1 MNPSAPKKYDDWDNG
16 WQSGFTLLEVMVA
29 ITIFTMVL
37 VAIYASWSAILR
49 GSRAGLKAAAE
60 AQRTRVALR
69 AFEESLGATELFL
82 ENIRYYSFMADTS
95 GDFAA
100 ISFVSHL
107 PPSFP
112 GSGLFGEQAVR
123 RVTFNVEPG
132 KNGQNQLMLRQ
143 TPLLE
148 PPETAA
154 DPYDIVLAPNVREF
168 KMFFWDTNLT
178 DWVEEW
184 LWTNRLPR
192 LVRVQMAFGE
202 TTRPLQPDDVAVKT
216 VYLSS
221 AAIPR
226 DAQIPLN
233 RGVRP
238 GQGIPGRGTNINVP
252 PTTGSRL
259 QGQPGQTGRST
270 APDRRNRRP

>member
-1 MNPSAPKKYDDWDNG
+1 MKGAELSKG
-16 WQSGFTLLEVMVA
+16 SGHRGRGVRGGFTLLEVMIA
-29 ITIFTMVL
+29 ITIFAMVL
-37 VAIYASWSAILR
+37 AAIYSSWSAILR

-69 AFEESLGATELFL
+69 AVEESLGATELFL
-82 ENIRYYSFMADTS
+82 ENIRYYWFMADTS

-123 RVTFNVEPG
+123 RVTFSVEPG
-132 KNGQNQLMLRQ
+132 KNGENLLMLRQ

-148 PPETAA
+148 PPETAS

-168 KMFFWDTNLT
+168 KMFFWDTNAME
-178 DWVEEW
+178 WMEEW
-184 LWTNRLPR
+184 LWTNRLPK
-192 LVRVQMAFGE
+192 LVRVRMAFGDSN
-202 TTRPLQPDDVAVKT
+202 RPLQPDEVAVKT

-226 DAQIPLN
+226 DAQMPVN
-233 RGVRP
+233 RRLRP
-238 GQGIPGRGTNINVP
+238 
-252 PTTGSRL
+252 
-259 QGQPGQTGRST
+259 GQPGQPPNVNPPGSGTDGPRPPNQPRNT
-270 APDRRNRRP
+270 DRRSRR

>member
-1 MNPSAPKKYDDWDNG
+1 MNTGLVRENPRDDARWIA
-16 WQSGFTLLEVMVA
+16 FTLLEVMVA

-37 VAIYASWSAILR
+37 IAIYSSWSAILR

-69 AFEESLGATELFL
+69 AFEESLGATEMFL
-82 ENIRYYSFMADTS
+82 ENIRHYSFVADTS
-95 GDFAA
+95 GDFAW

-112 GSGLFGEQAVR
+112 GSGFYGDQTVR

-132 KNGQNQLMLRQ
+132 KHGPHQLMLRQ

-148 PPETAA
+148 PAEAGA

-168 KMFFWDTNLT
+168 KMFFWDTNAME
-178 DWVEEW
+178 WVEEW

-192 LVRVQMAFGE
+192 MVRVQMAFGE
-202 TTRPLQPDDVAVKT
+202 ATRPLQPDDVAVKT

-221 AAIPR
+221 TAIPR
-226 DAQIPLN
+226 EAQIPVN

-238 GQGIPGRGTNINVP
+238 GQGTPGRGTNLNVP
-252 PTTGSRL
+252 SPTGPRL
-259 QGQPGQTGRST
+259 PSQSGRSSG
-270 APDRRNRRP
+270 ADRRNRRP

>member
-1 MNPSAPKKYDDWDNG
+1 MKTTGARKQRGSDWG
-16 WQSGFTLLEVMVA
+16 SPGAFTLIEVMVA
-29 ITIFTMVL
+29 ITIFAMVL
-37 VAIYASWSAILR
+37 VAIYSSWSAILR

-82 ENIRYYSFMADTS
+82 ENIRYYSFIADTS

-112 GSGLFGEQAVR
+112 GSGFYGDQAVR
-123 RVTFNVEPG
+123 RVTFDVEQG
-132 KNGQNQLMLRQ
+132 KNGNQLMLHQ
-143 TPLLE
+143 APLLE

-168 KMFFWDTNLT
+168 KMFFWDTNAM

-192 LVRVQMAFGE
+192 MVRVQIAFGE
-202 TTRPLQPDDVAVKT
+202 ATRPLQPDDVAVKT

-226 DAQIPLN
+226 DAQIPVN

-238 GQGIPGRGTNINVP
+238 GQGLPGRGTNINLP
-252 PTTGSRL
+252 PPTGSRL
-259 QGQPGQTGRST
+259 PGQSSQPGANTRL
-270 APDRRNRRP
+270 DRRSRRP

>member
-1 MNPSAPKKYDDWDNG
+1 
-16 WQSGFTLLEVMVA
+16 
-29 ITIFTMVL
+29 
-37 VAIYASWSAILR
+37 
-49 GSRAGLKAAAE
+49 LKAAAE

-123 RVTFNVEPG
+123 RVTFDVEH
-132 KNGQNQLMLRQ
+132 KNGQNQLMLHQ

-154 DPYDIVLAPNVREF
+154 EPYNILLAPNVREF
-168 KMFFWDTNLT
+168 KIFFWNTN
-178 DWVEEW
+178 
-184 LWTNRLPR
+184 
-192 LVRVQMAFGE
+192 A
-202 TTRPLQPDDVAVKT
+202 
-216 VYLSS
+216 
-221 AAIPR
+221 
-226 DAQIPLN
+226 
-233 RGVRP
+233 
-238 GQGIPGRGTNINVP
+238 
-252 PTTGSRL
+252 
-259 QGQPGQTGRST
+259 
-270 APDRRNRRP
+270 